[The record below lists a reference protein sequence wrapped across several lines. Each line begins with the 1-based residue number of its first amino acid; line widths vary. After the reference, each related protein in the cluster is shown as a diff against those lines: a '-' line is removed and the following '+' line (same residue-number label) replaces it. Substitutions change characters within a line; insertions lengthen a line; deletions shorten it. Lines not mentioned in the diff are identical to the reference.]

1 MPPSSAFPFC
11 PHPPDW
17 TVDWPA
23 LRERFAWLETLADVP
38 QDATYH
44 AEGDVLTHT
53 RMVAEA
59 LAAMEGWRILPDDE
73 RAALFAAAL
82 LHDIAKP
89 ACTQI
94 DADGR
99 ISSPRHA
106 RMGAQTARYLLWLR
120 EGFDSPLSFDW
131 RERVTRLVRHHGLPL
146 WFYEKADPARAVI
159 AASQSVPL
167 DHMALLAEADV
178 RGRICADQLE
188 LLERIEL
195 FRAFCEE
202 QGCLTGPRTFASDH
216 SRFIYFRNP
225 QAHPDYAAYDDTVC
239 EVTLLSGLPGA
250 GKDTWLRDNLSDLPV
265 IALDEIRHELQVA
278 PEDTQGE
285 VVRVAKERAR
295 ELLRGR
301 QSFAW
306 NATNITRSLR
316 GQLIDLFA
324 AYQARVHIVYLD
336 TPYSTLFQRN
346 ASRRERVPESVILKL
361 ARKLEVP
368 DLTEAHRVDWIA
380 N

>member
-1 MPPSSAFPFC
+1 MPPSIFPLC
-11 PHPPDW
+11 PQPPGW

-23 LRERFAWLETLADVP
+23 LRERFAWLEILQDVP

-53 RMVAEA
+53 RMVVEA
-59 LAAMEGWRILPDDE
+59 LAALDSWRILPEDE
-73 RAALFAAAL
+73 RSAVFAAAL

-106 RMGAQTARYLLWLR
+106 RIGAQTARYLLWLA
-120 EGFDSPLSFDW
+120 EGFDTLPSLAW

-146 WFYEKADPARAVI
+146 WFFEKADPARAVI
-159 AASQSVPL
+159 AASQSVRL
-167 DHMALLAEADV
+167 DHVALLAEADV
-178 RGRICADQLE
+178 RGRVCADQPALR
-188 LLERIEL
+188 ERIEL
-195 FRAFCEE
+195 FRAYCEE
-202 QGCLTGPRTFASDH
+202 NGCLTGPRAFANDH
-216 SRFIYFRNP
+216 SRFLYFRNS

-250 GKDTWLRDNLSDLPV
+250 GKDTWLRENVPDLPA
-265 IALDEIRHELQVA
+265 ITLDRIRHELGVA
-278 PEDTQGE
+278 PEDTQGD

-295 ELLRGR
+295 ELLRRGE
-301 QSFAW
+301 SFAW

-316 GQLIDLFA
+316 SQLIELFA
-324 AYQARVHIVYLD
+324 AYHARVHIVYLD
-336 TPYSTLFQRN
+336 TPYATLFQRN
-346 ASRRERVPESVILKL
+346 AIRRERVPEAVILKL

-368 DLTEAHRVDWIA
+368 DLTEAQRVDWIA
-380 N
+380 T